1 MNTELLFLMRLWYL
15 TRMKIKALLFLP
27 LLYALTVTAN
37 TPPSDHAD
45 GPCIK
50 VMDACKAAGYGAK
63 DAPPAKKSLSKNCIQ
78 PLMDGARPADVVAN
92 EADIAACKAKK
103 SQLKKS
109 N

>member
-1 MNTELLFLMRLWYL
+1 MKNKLKYILCISANLIFLELR
-15 TRMKIKALLFLP
+15 AQ
-27 LLYALTVTAN
+27 N

-78 PLMDGARPADVVAN
+78 PLMDGARPADVAAS